1 MTKLKQFKI
10 DKKRLIDG
18 VNIHQLKYIID
29 ERGFLMEMIRSD
41 DPQFNGFG
49 QTYLTAVNEGV
60 VKAWHYHEKQIDT
73 FICVYGMIKL
83 VLFDSREN
91 SPTYGIVNE
100 LFIGDRNPQ
109 RVQIPTKVMH
119 GFKGISTGYSLIVNI
134 PNQMYNY
141 EKPDEFRVDPHVNDI
156 PYDWARQDG

>member
-1 MTKLKQFKI
+1 MKELKQFKI
-10 DKKRLIDG
+10 DKKRLIEG
-18 VNIHQLKYIID
+18 VNVHQLKPIVD

-41 DPQFNGFG
+41 DPEFNGFG
-49 QTYLTAVNEGV
+49 QTYLTSVNEGV

-100 LFIGDRNPQ
+100 FFIGDKNPQ

-119 GFKGISTGYSLIVNI
+119 GLKGISSGYSLIINI

-141 EKPDEFRVDPHVNDI
+141 EKPDEFRVHPHDNNI
-156 PYDWARQDG
+156 PYVWERQDG